1 MLEVLKVFSWRSVV
15 GNMFKLCKLEPT
27 SLFGGVWL
35 SGLAVIISWRASTAK
50 MAQTPKVIK
59 INSLVLNRRI
69 VVPPYLK
76 IMTANLA
83 KATVAV
89 KTVYSRG
96 ESYEELHSH
105 KVVHVMADTRLS

>member
-1 MLEVLKVFSWRSVV
+1 
-15 GNMFKLCKLEPT
+15 
-27 SLFGGVWL
+27 
-35 SGLAVIISWRASTAK
+35 

-105 KVVHVMADTRLS
+105 KVVHVMESPIEDVLLEKERHCKGKRGFTLDPKNGLKKCTETETLKHCGKSISG